1 MDQHLVTLL
10 ELVRVEGIVKMLWDN
25 VDHDELTQTVHQVLQ
40 NENDNIRAELDRMT
54 RYQLIRIADHH
65 LDVVTEELINRYYEQ
80 YRYGLKPGFTLYLL
94 CGPRANITAE
104 QAFSQLQLRL
114 EAIPDFHDATIRK
127 IRGKGCMMLA
137 DQMAEFSMSFLKKHS
152 YLDENEVP
160 TYIHEF
166 EEFFIWINIEAQYMA
181 IKNVPDKVAE
191 TIVKLLKEIL
201 HQGITYVKLTKPVIA
216 AAFGTEQKK
225 GTYLKANAA
234 DTEAEKITVSDA
246 RLQAK
251 ESVLN
256 GLASYNMT
264 STFLEQAMDD
274 DTINTLGINCER
286 GKLYLAKNVSAT
298 QFREWSISAIQR
310 IIPLITEEALMDD
323 FENFKARNV
332 IDPNDWR
339 CTRIQASVFEKIV
352 YGVFN
357 SIRRG
362 HNNAYINLDV
372 AEIWSKTSKWWI
384 PSHISECPVCGEHTY
399 LHCKH
404 CHSSDIQINKS
415 GQLFCKSCG
424 EVLDRCLCD
433 EGHEFIIQNAYDT
446 LRLLPTGETWSLVS
460 SVITDTLLLPFDNTF
475 QITANRVEIYPLYKP
490 SLVNIADVP
499 ELKQVLDIELSE
511 AEYDQLHTELS
522 KIKEKCR
529 VSTSDNCNKCTLSTK
544 HQCLMKVFTT
554 YQSYRPSP
562 HNGDEF
568 ADVSFPVTVDDHTIT
583 LVGVIKSALANN
595 ANLTRS
601 SLPAREM
608 LQQIFLMTQDPR
620 VGLIAAICPSR
631 FQDQFQEDL
640 YYLSRLTN
648 KPIVIF
654 DDLYM
659 CRQLKAFKEERKFA

>member
-10 ELVRVEGIVKMLWDN
+10 ELVRVEGIVKMLLDN
-25 VDHDELTQTVHQVLQ
+25 IDHDELTETVHQVLQ
-40 NENDNIRAELDRMT
+40 NENDNIKAELDRMT
-54 RYQLIRIADHH
+54 RYQLIQVADHH
-65 LDVVTEELINRYYEQ
+65 LDVITAELVNQYYEQ

-94 CGPRANITAE
+94 CGPQADITAE
-104 QAFSQLQLRL
+104 QAFTQLQMRL
-114 EAIPDFHDATIRK
+114 EAIPDIPDATIRK
-127 IRGKGCMMLA
+127 IRGKRCIMLA

-160 TYIHEF
+160 TFIHEF
-166 EEFFIWINIEAQYMA
+166 EEFFVWINIDAQYMA

-191 TIVKLLKEIL
+191 VVVKLFKEIL
-201 HQGITYVKLTKPVIA
+201 HQGITYVKLTKPVID

-225 GTYLKANAA
+225 GTYLKANAS

-246 RLQAK
+246 RLQDK
-251 ESVLN
+251 ESVLS

-264 STFLEQAMDD
+264 STFLEQVMDD
-274 DTINTLGINCER
+274 DTSNTLGINCER

-332 IDPNDWR
+332 IDHSDWH
-339 CTRIQASVFEKIV
+339 CSRIQASVFEKIV

-362 HNNAYINLDV
+362 HGNAYINLDV

-384 PSHISECPVCGEHTY
+384 PSHISECPVCGEFTY
-399 LHCKH
+399 LHCVH
-404 CHSSDIQINKS
+404 CHSPEIQINKS
-415 GQLFCKSCG
+415 GQLYCKACG
-424 EVLDRCLCD
+424 EILDKCICD
-433 EGHEFIIQNAYDT
+433 EGHEFVIQNPYDT
-446 LRLLPTGETWSLVS
+446 LRLIPTGETWSLVS
-460 SVITDTLLLPFDNTF
+460 SIISDSLLLPFDNTF
-475 QITANRVEIYPLYKP
+475 QITANRVEIYPLNTP
-490 SLVNIADVP
+490 SLVNIEDVP
-499 ELKQVLDIELSE
+499 ELRQVLDIELTE
-511 AEYDQLHTELS
+511 GEYDQLHADLAT
-522 KIKEKCR
+522 IKEKCR

-544 HQCLMKVFTT
+544 RQCLMKVFTT

-568 ADVSFPVTVDDHTIT
+568 ADVSFPVTVDDHTVT

-601 SLPAREM
+601 SLPVREM

-631 FQDQFQEDL
+631 FQDQFQADL
-640 YYLSRLTN
+640 QYLSRLTN
-648 KPIVIF
+648 KPVVIF

-659 CRQLKAFKEERKFA
+659 CKQLKAFREERKFA

>member
-25 VDHDELTQTVHQVLQ
+25 VDHDELAQTVHQILQ
-40 NENDNIRAELDRMT
+40 SENENIKSDLDRMT

-65 LDVVTEELINRYYEQ
+65 LDVVSEELINQYYEQ

-94 CGPRANITAE
+94 CGPRANIIAE
-104 QAFSQLQLRL
+104 QTFSQLQLRL
-114 EAIPDFHDATIRK
+114 EEVPDSLDAAIRK
-127 IRGKGCMMLA
+127 IRGKRCMMLA

-160 TYIHEF
+160 TCIYEF
-166 EEFFIWINIEAQYMA
+166 EEFFIWLNIESQYMA

-246 RLQAK
+246 HLQAK
-251 ESVLN
+251 ASVLN

-274 DTINTLGINCER
+274 DTSNTLGINCER

-310 IIPLITEEALMDD
+310 IVPLITEEAMMDD

-332 IDPNDWR
+332 INCNDWR
-339 CTRIQASVFEKIV
+339 CTRIQASVLEKIV

-362 HNNAYINLDV
+362 HGNAYINLDV
-372 AEIWSKTSKWWI
+372 AEIWAKTSKRWI
-384 PSHISECPVCGEHTY
+384 PKHISECPVCGEHTY
-399 LHCKH
+399 LHCVY
-404 CHSSDIQINKS
+404 CHSADIQINKS
-415 GQLFCKSCG
+415 GKLFCKSCG
-424 EVLDRCLCD
+424 EVLDRCLCE
-433 EGHEFIIQNAYDT
+433 EGHEFIVQNPYDT
-446 LRLLPTGETWSLVS
+446 LWLLPTGETWGLVS

-475 QITANRVEIYPLYKP
+475 QITANRVEIYPLHRP
-490 SLVNIADVP
+490 LLVNIADIP

-511 AEYDQLHTELS
+511 AEYDQLHVELS

-529 VSTSDNCNKCTLSTK
+529 ASKNDNCNKCTLSTN
-544 HQCLMKVFTT
+544 HQCLMKLFTT

-568 ADVSFPVTVDDHTIT
+568 ADVSFPVTVDNHTIT

-601 SLPAREM
+601 SSPAREM
-608 LQQIFLMTQDPR
+608 LQQIFLMTQDTR
-620 VGLIAAICPSR
+620 VGLIAAICPSH
-631 FQDQFQEDL
+631 FQDQFKQDL
-640 YYLSRLTN
+640 DYMSRLTN
-648 KPIVIF
+648 KPIIIM

-659 CRQLKAFKEERKFA
+659 CRQFKAFKECLTFS